1 MRTRPGLMAVL
12 LVLLSAC
19 GGGGG
24 GDSTTPDPDP
34 VLFTLSGTVTPGADS
49 AIDSDTG
56 DLTGTRRVRNDSPA
70 TAQRVRNPI
79 SLGGYVNES
88 TDRFDFF
95 RIDLAGGQLLNLF
108 IAEDGLANDLDL
120 QLRDVSGTVVA
131 GSYGTG
137 KLETIEVPGS
147 GTATFLVE
155 VYVFDGDG
163 GATLGASNY
172 VLSITQQG
180 QTAARATHGMR
191 TQAEFVP
198 DQAMVAYHPGSE
210 VIEPRAFGAATL
222 ARIPG
227 RIDLLDLSV
236 SAKSLDPSALPATQ
250 YADAALESRVRT
262 LHAIKA
268 LQQRPEVRYAE
279 PNLIRRT
286 SLLPD
291 DEFLSQQWH
300 YTLIN
305 LPQAWDISTGDANVI
320 VAVAD
325 TGVRLAHP
333 DLAGQ
338 FDAND
343 PNGFDFVSDASR
355 SLDGDGRDGNAD
367 DPGDGGFGGD
377 SSFHGT
383 HVAGT
388 IAAATNNGIGVAGV
402 GWNTRIMPLRVLGE
416 RGAGSSFDI
425 TNAVLYAAGL
435 DNVSGQ
441 RPVRRADII
450 NLSLGADAEST
461 GEREAY
467 ADAVAAGLIVIAA
480 AGNSGDGRQ
489 SFPASLPGVV
499 SVAAVGRQ
507 KQRAPYSQ
515 FNAAVDVAAPG
526 GDQSR
531 SGADGVLS
539 TLSSDSSGSIR
550 DGLGFLQGTSMAAP
564 HVAGV
569 VALMKAVHPGLTPA
583 QFDTLLAGGTITED
597 LGAPGRDPQFGHGL
611 IDANKAVREAAR
623 LAGGGALPDN
633 PRLSVQPESLNFG
646 NSISSATLDA
656 RNAGTGSLTVTGV
669 SDDAPWL
676 SLSAAPSANGLGL
689 YTVSVNRSGLGSGS
703 YSATITFASTVNT
716 VTVPVLINVGATPG
730 MVDAG
735 KQYVLLID
743 PETEQAVAQD
753 EVEVSGGSY
762 AYSLAAPDGN
772 YLLVS
777 GTDSDNDGFVC
788 DDGEACG
795 GFPSLDSL
803 ATVMVNG
810 GGQSGL
816 SFFVGFDLSIP
827 DTQAIAPPRRGYA
840 LIEPR

>member
-1 MRTRPGLMAVL
+1 MRTLPGLIVAL
-12 LVLLSAC
+12 LVLLAGC

-24 GDSTTPDPDP
+24 GSDGTPAPEP
-34 VLFTLSGTVTPGADS
+34 VLYALSGRISPGADS

-56 DLTGTRRVRNDSPA
+56 DLTNTRRGSNNS
-70 TAQRVRNPI
+70 TTSAQRVRNPV

-88 TDRFDFF
+88 SDRFDFF
-95 RIDLAGGQLLNLF
+95 SVDLAGGQLLNLF
-108 IAEDGLANDLDL
+108 IAEDGRANDLDL
-120 QLRDVSGTVVA
+120 QLRDSSGTVVA

-180 QTAARATHGMR
+180 QTATRATHGMR

-198 DQAMVAYHPGSE
+198 EQAMVAYHPGSE
-210 VIEPRAFGAATL
+210 AIEPRAFGAEPL

-227 RIDLLDLSV
+227 HLDLLDLSV
-236 SAKSLDPSALPATQ
+236 AAKSLVTPASPDTQ
-250 YADAALESRVRT
+250 YADATLEARVRT

-268 LQQRPEVRYAE
+268 LHQRPEVRYAE
-279 PNLIRRT
+279 PNLIRRA
-286 SLLPD
+286 SLLPN
-291 DEFLSQQWH
+291 DEFVSQQWH
-300 YTLIN
+300 YNLIN
-305 LPQAWDISTGDANVI
+305 LPQAWDNSTGSANVI

-343 PNGFDFVSDASR
+343 TNGFDFVSDPSR
-355 SLDGDGRDGNAD
+355 SLDGNGRDGNAD

-388 IAAATNNGIGVAGV
+388 IAAATNNSVGVAGV

-467 ADAVAAGLIVIAA
+467 ARVVSAGVIVIAA
-480 AGNSGDGRQ
+480 AGNSGDSRE
-489 SFPASLPGVV
+489 SFPASLPGIV

-515 FNAAVDVAAPG
+515 FNSFVDVAAPG

-539 TLSSDSSGSIR
+539 TLSSDSGGDIR

-569 VALMKAVHPGLTPA
+569 VALMKAVHPALTPA
-583 QFDTLLAGGTITED
+583 QFDGLLAGGTITED
-597 LGAPGRDPQFGHGL
+597 LGASGRDPQFGYGL

-633 PRLSVQPESLNFG
+633 PRLAVQPESLNFG
-646 NSISSATLDA
+646 ATLSSATLDA

-669 SDDAPWL
+669 SDDAAWL
-676 SLSAAPSANGLGL
+676 SISAAPTA
-689 YTVSVNRSGLGSGS
+689 SGLGIYTATVDRNALPNGS
-703 YSATITFASTVNT
+703 YSATITFASTVNGDG
-716 VTVPVLINVGATPG
+716 PRADDCGGNARHGRRR
-730 MVDAG
+730 
-735 KQYVLLID
+735 
-743 PETEQAVAQD
+743 QAVRPVD
-753 EVEVSGGSY
+753 
-762 AYSLAAPDGN
+762 
-772 YLLVS
+772 
-777 GTDSDNDGFVC
+777 
-788 DDGEACG
+788 
-795 GFPSLDSL
+795 
-803 ATVMVNG
+803 
-810 GGQSGL
+810 
-816 SFFVGFDLSIP
+816 
-827 DTQAIAPPRRGYA
+827 
-840 LIEPR
+840 